1 MGEESTP
8 SAQGE
13 FSLDPD
19 VRDTWW
25 KNPSIDP
32 HIQIYIYFLCTY
44 EPSRLPFPNPSYG
57 AYLASN
63 FSFITT
69 FSDNGSLSS
78 ITLNAVPYV
87 ANHLELGQHIFSLL
101 STLTPTTMVPALYQK
116 RPSGSGSRPIPPMD
130 AYLPTVPHQ
139 LPTDAYLISPS
150 LAHELGLTCLGRNR
164 WTEGKGKEKR
174 RWKKK
179 ENKEQD
185 THLKPHLC
193 NVNSK
198 VMTNYYV

>member
-1 MGEESTP
+1 MGEENTP

-32 HIQIYIYFLCTY
+32 HIQISIYFLCTY
-44 EPSRLPFPNPSYG
+44 EPSRLPFPNQSYG

-69 FSDNGSLSS
+69 FPDNGSLSS
-78 ITLNAVPYV
+78 IMLNAVPYV
-87 ANHLELGQHIFSLL
+87 ANHLQLGQLIFSLL
-101 STLTPTTMVPALYQK
+101 STLTPTTMVPALSQK
-116 RPSGSGSRPIPPMD
+116 SPSGSGSRPIAPMD

-139 LPTDAYLISPS
+139 LPTDAHLTSPS
-150 LAHELGLTCLGRNR
+150 PAHELGLTCSGRNR
-164 WTEGKGKEKR
+164 RTEGKGKEKR

-179 ENKEQD
+179 REQRARH
-185 THLKPHLC
+185 TLKTTSL
-193 NVNSK
+193 
-198 VMTNYYV
+198 